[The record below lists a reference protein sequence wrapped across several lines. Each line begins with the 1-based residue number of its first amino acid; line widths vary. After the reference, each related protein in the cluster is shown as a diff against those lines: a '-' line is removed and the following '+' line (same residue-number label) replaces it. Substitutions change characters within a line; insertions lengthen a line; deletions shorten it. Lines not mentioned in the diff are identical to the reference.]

1 LSTAEARALLEELS
15 GLGIAVH
22 AAPDVSLRCKP
33 KCAIGKERAERIRRN
48 KADVLEILSANDTE
62 KKLSSPIVLS
72 SPTPTNPDTYR
83 DSEGD
88 DKGDDTDKTIV
99 PPFVKTRQERIRG
112 EAGRLGLIAAWS
124 HEFGYVSLHD
134 PITGE
139 WHDLPTAEA
148 PDWAKREA
156 FKRKELG
163 KLGGVADL
171 LTRAELE
178 EVWEREKITADTRA
192 ISRRGLIYED
202 YIEVD

>member
-1 LSTAEARALLEELS
+1 LSTAEARALLEELT

-22 AAPDVSLRCKP
+22 AAPDGSLRCKP
-33 KCAIGKERAERIRRN
+33 KSAIGKERAERIRRN
-48 KADVLEILSANDTE
+48 KADLLEVLSANDTE

-72 SPTPTNPDTYR
+72 SPVPTNPDTYR

-88 DKGDDTDKTIV
+88 HKGDDTENTIV
-99 PPFVKTRQERIRG
+99 PPFVQTRQERIRG
-112 EAGRLGLIAAWS
+112 QAARLGLIAAWS

-134 PITGE
+134 SITGE
-139 WHDLPTAEA
+139 WHDLPNAEA

-178 EVWEREKITADTRA
+178 EVWDREKMTADTRA
-192 ISRRGLIYED
+192 ISRRGLLYED
-202 YIEVD
+202 YIEGD

>member
-1 LSTAEARALLEELS
+1 MSTAEARALLEELS
-15 GLGIAVH
+15 GLGVSVH
-22 AAPDVSLRCKP
+22 AAPDGSLRCKP
-33 KCAIGKERAERIRRN
+33 KSAIGKERAERIRRN
-48 KADVLEILSANDTE
+48 KADLLEILSANGTE

-72 SPTPTNPDTYR
+72 SPAPTKPDTYR

-88 DKGDDTDKTIV
+88 ERGDDIEEAIV

-139 WHDLPTAEA
+139 WHDLPTKEA

-156 FKRKELG
+156 FKRKELE
-163 KLGGVADL
+163 KLGGVAGL

-178 EVWEREKITADTRA
+178 EVWEREKMTADSGS
-192 ISRRGLIYED
+192 ISRRGLLYDD
-202 YIEVD
+202 YIEGD